1 MKNLTFLAFVLL
13 LWSCQ
18 SETQNESP
26 STTTDAPT
34 TKVVVLDT
42 TAEGHYSLFVDG
54 EPFYVKGAGCEFGD
68 IEALAAHGGNAFRTW
83 RTDNGKQTAQEVL
96 DKAQENGLLV
106 MMGIEVGRE
115 RHGYDYNDTAW
126 VNSQKE
132 RIREEV
138 MAIKDHPALL
148 GWGVGNELNLDA
160 TNLKV
165 WDAVDDIA
173 KMIKEIDGKHV
184 TTTML
189 AGIDER
195 NASYITANCP
205 NLDFISIQMY
215 GDIINLQQRIEEAK
229 YVGPYLITEWGATGH
244 WEMPA
249 TSWGSPI
256 EQTSTEKA
264 ASIKERYEKA
274 IQVDKKY
281 GLGSFVFLWG
291 QKQER
296 TPTWYG
302 LFTENKE
309 QTAPIDVMHYFWN
322 GEWPENQ
329 APVVEDPLLDGKTR
343 FDNVT
348 FTTNETA
355 TVTFTASDPDG
366 DELSVRAEV
375 MPEPKELS
383 QGGDYEPRPASIE
396 GLVSEASLEG
406 ITFQTPSSTG
416 NYRILVYI
424 TDGHNHAAT
433 FNIPFQVN
441 EAVASR

>member
-1 MKNLTFLAFVLL
+1 MKNLCIILVILG
-13 LWSCQ
+13 LWACENTPQTEPSA
-18 SETQNESP
+18 SVP
-26 STTTDAPT
+26 STR
-34 TKVVVLDT
+34 VVTLDT
-42 TAEGHYSLFVDG
+42 TEEGNYRLFVDG
-54 EPFYVKGAGCEFGD
+54 EPFYVKGAGCEFGN
-68 IEALAAHGGNAFRTW
+68 IEALAAHGANAFRTW
-83 RTDNGKQTAQEVL
+83 RIDNGQQTAQEVL
-96 DKAQENGLLV
+96 DAAQENGLLV

-165 WDAVDDIA
+165 WDAVDAIA
-173 KMIKEIDGKHV
+173 RMIKEIDGKHV

-195 NASYITANCP
+195 NASYITDNCP

-215 GDIINLQQRIEEAK
+215 GDIINLQERIQEAG
-229 YVGPYLITEWGATGH
+229 YEGPYLITEWGATGH

-249 TSWGSPI
+249 TEWGSPI

-264 ASIKERYEKA
+264 ASMRERFEKA
-274 IQVDKKY
+274 IAVDEKN
-281 GLGSFVFLWG
+281 GMGSFVFLWG

-302 LFTENKE
+302 LFTENNE
-309 QTAPIDVMHYFWN
+309 ETAPIDVMHYLWN
-322 GEWPENQ
+322 GTWPDNQ
-329 APVVEDPLLDGKTR
+329 APAVTQPLLNGQER
-343 FDNVT
+343 FDHVRLSPGSA
-348 FTTNETA
+348 A
-355 TVTFTASDPDG
+355 TVTFVATDPDQ
-366 DELSVRAEV
+366 DSLSVRAEV

-383 QGGDYEPRPASIE
+383 QGGDFEPRPKSIE
-396 GLVSEASLEG
+396 GLVSRATLDSVAFHAPAEA
-406 ITFQTPSSTG
+406 G
-416 NYRILVYI
+416 NYRILVYV
-424 TDGHNHAAT
+424 TDGHNNAAT
-433 FNIPFQVN
+433 FNIPFQVTP
-441 EAVASR
+441 

>member
-1 MKNLTFLAFVLL
+1 MMRLL
-13 LWSCQ
+13 LIITALSCLVAC
-18 SETQNESP
+18 ESQPTAP
-26 STTTDAPT
+26 STDDTTT
-34 TKVVVLDT
+34 STRVVTLDT
-42 TAEGHYSLFVDG
+42 TAEGYYRLFVDG

-68 IEALAAHGGNAFRTW
+68 IAALAEHGANAFRTW
-83 RTDNGKQTAQEVL
+83 RTDNGEQTAQEVL
-96 DKAQENGLLV
+96 DEAQKYGLLV

-132 RIREEV
+132 RIRQEV
-138 MAIKDHPALL
+138 EAIKDHPALL

-173 KMIKEIDGKHV
+173 KMIDEIDGKHV

-215 GDIINLQQRIEEAK
+215 GDIINLQQRIEEAG
-229 YVGPYLITEWGATGH
+229 YEGPYLVTEWGATGH

-249 TSWGSPI
+249 TEWGRPI
-256 EQTSTEKA
+256 EQTSSEKA
-264 ASIKERYEKA
+264 ASIKKRYEEA
-274 IQVDKKY
+274 IQVDKKN
-281 GLGSFVFLWG
+281 GMGSFVFLWG

-302 LFTENKE
+302 LFTEQGE
-309 QTAPIDVMHYFWN
+309 ETPAIDVMHYFWN
-322 GEWPENQ
+322 GEWPANR
-329 APVVEDPLLDGKTR
+329 APEVTNPQLNGQSAY
-343 FDNVT
+343 DNVKLT
-348 FTTNETA
+348 PGTSA
-355 TVTFTASDPDG
+355 TVTFSATDPDA
-366 DELSVRAEV
+366 DTLAVRAEV
-375 MPEPKELS
+375 MGEPEELS
-383 QGGDYEPRPASIE
+383 QGGDFEQRPATLE
-396 GLVSEASLEG
+396 GLVQESRLGEVIFQAPEAPG
-406 ITFQTPSSTG
+406 A
-416 NYRILVYI
+416 YRVFVYV

-433 FNIPFQVN
+433 FNIPFLVQ
-441 EAVASR
+441 

>member
-1 MKNLTFLAFVLL
+1 MLLCIALL
-13 LWSCQ
+13 LWSCGDNKPTA
-18 SETQNESP
+18 EE
-26 STTTDAPT
+26 APNGGQT
-34 TKVVVLDT
+34 VATRVVTLDT
-42 TAEGHYSLFVDG
+42 TEAGHYRLFVDG
-54 EPFYVKGAGCEFGD
+54 EPFYVNGAGCEFGD
-68 IEALAAHGGNAFRTW
+68 IEALAAHGANAFRTW
-83 RTDNGKQTAQEVL
+83 RTENGEQSAQEVL
-96 DKAQENGLLV
+96 DAAQANGLLV

-115 RHGYDYNDTAW
+115 RHGYDYDDTVW
-126 VNSQKE
+126 VAEQKA

-138 MAIKDHPALL
+138 LAIKDHPALL
-148 GWGVGNELNLDA
+148 GWGIGNELNLDA

-173 KMIKEIDGKHV
+173 AMIDDIDGKHV

-189 AGIDER
+189 AGIDEW

-215 GDIINLQQRIEEAK
+215 GDIINLQQRIAEAG

-244 WEMPA
+244 WEMPPTA
-249 TSWGSPI
+249 WGSPI

-274 IQVDKKY
+274 IQVDQKY

-302 LFTENKE
+302 LFTENDE
-309 QTAPIDVMHYFWN
+309 QTAAIDVMHYFWN
-322 GEWPENQ
+322 GTWPENQ
-329 APVVEDPLLDGKTR
+329 CPSVDNPLLNGLTR
-343 FDNVT
+343 FSNVT
-348 FTTNETA
+348 LSAEEVA
-355 TVTFTASDPDG
+355 TVTFNASDPDG
-366 DELSVRAEV
+366 DTLSVRAEV

-396 GLVSEASLEG
+396 GLVTAASLAG
-406 ITFQTPSSTG
+406 VTFTAPATAG

-424 TDGHNHAAT
+424 TDGHQHAAT
-433 FNIPFQVN
+433 FNVPFQV
-441 EAVASR
+441 R